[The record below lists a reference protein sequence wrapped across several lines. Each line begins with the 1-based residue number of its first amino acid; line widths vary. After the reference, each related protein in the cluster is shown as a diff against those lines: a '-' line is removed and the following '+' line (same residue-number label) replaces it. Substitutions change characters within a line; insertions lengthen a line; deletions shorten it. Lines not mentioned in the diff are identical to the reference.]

1 MRLDRMVSTLVG
13 THCESALAAC
23 CVEQAGACDGA
34 GAGRG
39 RAERALG
46 GHVRRVPGAPHSQH
60 DQEGGRDE
68 DAEDVREQRLWE
80 SGRERRGGRQ
90 PAVEVAMGAWG
101 MKRAVAPC
109 AASATG
115 RGGTDGVRES
125 STSRPPAGAGG
136 ARLTRAWA
144 AVGAA
149 RRTRAGLLAM
159 SATSCARRVPR
170 NRASQRDDRPGGT
183 RMRRRQAHTRAE
195 VSVRRPVRSPRIR
208 RTRSAAPASRAGARR
223 PRRVADRAPP
233 DRVPPRRSPSAGRIG
248 PPRSQSA
255 GQAARR
261 PHTSAPRGAHGG

>member
-39 RAERALG
+39 RAERAPG

-60 DQEGGRDE
+60 DQESGRDE

-80 SGRERRGGRQ
+80 SGRERRGGCQ
-90 PAVEVAMGAWG
+90 PAIEVAMRAWG
-101 MKRAVAPC
+101 MKRAVGPC

-125 STSRPPAGAGG
+125 SRSRPPAGAGG
-136 ARLTRAWA
+136 ARLIRAWA

-170 NRASQRDDRPGGT
+170 NCASQRDDRPGGT

-208 RTRSAAPASRAGARR
+208 RTRSAAPASRAGVRR

-233 DRVPPRRSPSAGRIG
+233 DRVPIDAAHPPGGSDPR
-248 PPRSQSA
+248 
-255 GQAARR
+255 ARR
-261 PHTSAPRGAHGG
+261 AQGQRRGARTRARLAAHTGG